1 MDRTTIT
8 VGDPITYSLTV
19 RRGEADRV
27 SFPEIREA
35 IGELE
40 VRDVQKEELRKVDG
54 GGVEEAAQYI
64 LTSYVVGAIEI
75 PALSITFVTASGD
88 TGEARTH
95 SIPITVQSVIE
106 EGDEKVLKDVKPPV
120 ELAGGLPWWIW
131 TLIGLSLIG
140 IAIYLIHRRRARRSG
155 ARGVQKAPPRPIDE
169 LGEFDKIAALGLLE
183 QGAFKRHYILVSDAM
198 RRYIERRYALEAM
211 ERTTWEILSEM
222 NNSRMDTV
230 TVAKFEGFL
239 SNCDLVKF
247 AKLIPRRMR
256 WRGSSTG
263 RRMLSGKRCVFLR
276 EMQQSRWSRTDRDSL
291 SLIQYYVSPQRSP
304 LSYPPTRHPG
314 PGLSLHQKGS
324 QKEGEPPIPRRPG
337 PQTDPALPYR

>member
-1 MDRTTIT
+1 MRGGVRSLLRFAICNFYFPLGFLIPSVCFGGVSVEGQVDRATIT

-35 IGELE
+35 VGELE
-40 VRDVQKEELRKVDG
+40 VRDVEKEELRKVDG
-54 GGVEEAAQYI
+54 GGVEEAARYI

-95 SIPITVQSVIE
+95 PIPITVQSVIE

-183 QGAFKRHYILVSDAM
+183 KGAFKRHYILVSDAM

-222 NNSRMDTV
+222 NSSRMDPV
-230 TVAKFEGFL
+230 TVAKFDGFL

-247 AKLIPRRMR
+247 AKLIPPKDEMEGVIDRAKDVVRETMR
-256 WRGSSTG
+256 LPEGDAE
-263 RRMLSGKRCVFLR
+263 K
-276 EMQQSRWSRTDRDSL
+276 
-291 SLIQYYVSPQRSP
+291 SLIQN
-304 LSYPPTRHPG
+304 
-314 PGLSLHQKGS
+314 
-324 QKEGEPPIPRRPG
+324 RP
-337 PQTDPALPYR
+337 